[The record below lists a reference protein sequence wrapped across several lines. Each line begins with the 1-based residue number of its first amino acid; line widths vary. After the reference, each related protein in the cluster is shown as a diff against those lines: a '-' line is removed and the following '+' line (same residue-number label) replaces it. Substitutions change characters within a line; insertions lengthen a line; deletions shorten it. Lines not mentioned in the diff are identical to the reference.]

1 MYSHWDLISVQENGV
16 IILKSSVCSVCVCV
30 VCVCSVCV
38 CSVCV
43 CVCSVC
49 VCVCSVCVVCVC
61 VVCQRPVAVL
71 LFTSARNFTN
81 VAVVFN
87 SDLGKQLN
95 IS

>member
-1 MYSHWDLISVQENGV
+1 
-16 IILKSSVCSVCVCV
+16 VCVVCVCV
-30 VCVCSVCV
+30 VCVYVCV
-38 CSVCV
+38 VCV
-43 CVCSVC
+43 Y
-49 VCVCSVCVVCVC
+49 VCVVCVC